1 MPEMFPH
8 AANQK
13 LQTNINMCTCMVTH
27 HHVQDDDDHH
37 HQNYDQ
43 NHTWPQG
50 PGMKLPTPSVASLA
64 IVHSTGVG
72 SFTGS
77 PSVFHHLLPPVFQH
91 QEGPK
96 AVRPRRNC
104 RSINLLQIATPAP
117 MLQHISRQGKLH
129 LQEKMGS
136 TLSREVLHYRPMM
149 QHDQCNSINLL
160 QIVTAAPM
168 LQHIPRQGKVCMHPF
183 VRT

>member
-1 MPEMFPH
+1 MSRR
-8 AANQK
+8 NCK
-13 LQTNINMCTCMVTH
+13 DGSRSINLLQIATPARQENRCCH
-27 HHVQDDDDHH
+27 RPGARDHERDIFD
-37 HQNYDQ
+37 N
-43 NHTWPQG
+43 G
-50 PGMKLPTPSVASLA
+50 
-64 IVHSTGVG
+64 
-72 SFTGS
+72 
-77 PSVFHHLLPPVFQH
+77 HLLTPVFQH